1 MEVISKNQFKWTSLS
16 SNKKIVSTV
25 SRFDKWL
32 SEDPKKGLKRINSL
46 LNIKNQRSLKC
57 EAKEFINIEQA
68 ITDQEKLAIYESIK
82 NITYVAKKQA
92 SALTKPIEPLTG
104 LQIWERK
111 IPIETVGLYV
121 PGGTAPL
128 VSSLIMQAVT
138 RDILDSMQID
148 FVA

>member
-1 MEVISKNQFKWTSLS
+1 MEVISKNQFKWTSSS

-32 SEDPKKGLKRINSL
+32 REDPKKGLKRINSL

-82 NITYVAKKQA
+82 NIT
-92 SALTKPIEPLTG
+92 
-104 LQIWERK
+104 
-111 IPIETVGLYV
+111 
-121 PGGTAPL
+121 
-128 VSSLIMQAVT
+128 
-138 RDILDSMQID
+138 
-148 FVA
+148 